1 MSSLLIFI
9 GWVGALF
16 MGFILGAIGGGGA
29 LLSIPILVG
38 VFHLSMIEAASAS
51 YWILLLGASVALI
64 SKRSFVR
71 WEWAVKF
78 LVLSIPTL
86 VITRAWILPAL
97 PKEIFGVS
105 VNQALT
111 FLFIGIVFLVYFSG
125 RKSPTNSKEYSKLV
139 FYLKASTV
147 GLLGGLIGA
156 GAGFL
161 IVPVLNSTKQ
171 LKMAE
176 AVATSLVVIFVNATT
191 GIATSWNVQAQLPWA
206 HLWIFILLAITGAL
220 IGGITSKK
228 WEDQKLKQVF
238 SLILLLVGIGM
249 TIKEIIVSI

>member
-1 MSSLLIFI
+1 MSSLLILI
-9 GWVGALF
+9 AWVGALF

-38 VFHLSMIEAASAS
+38 IFHLSMVEAASAS

-71 WEWAVKF
+71 WEWALKF
-78 LVLSIPTL
+78 LLMSTPTL
-86 VITRAWILPAL
+86 VITRTWILPAL
-97 PKEIFGVS
+97 PKEIGGVS
-105 VNQALT
+105 INQMLT
-111 FLFIGIVFLVYFSG
+111 VLFIGIVFLVYIIG
-125 RKSPTNSKEYSKLV
+125 RKSAAISFEYSKLG
-139 FYLKASTV
+139 FYSKATTV
-147 GLLGGLIGA
+147 GILGGLIGA
-156 GAGFL
+156 GGGFL
-161 IVPVLNSTKQ
+161 IVPVLNSTRQ
-171 LKMAE
+171 LKMSE

-191 GIATSWNVQAQLPWA
+191 GIVTSWNIQTQLPWS
-206 HLWIFILLAITGAL
+206 HLWIFILLAITGAM

>member
-1 MSSLLIFI
+1 MNLLLIFI
-9 GWVGALF
+9 GWIGALF

-38 VFHLSMIEAASAS
+38 IFHLNMIEAASAS
-51 YWILLLGASVALI
+51 YWILLLGSSVALI

-86 VITRAWILPAL
+86 VITRTWILPAL

-105 VNQALT
+105 VNQTLT
-111 FLFIGIVFLVYFSG
+111 LLFIGIVFLVYFSG
-125 RKSPTNSKEYSKLV
+125 KKSPTNAKEYSKLG
-139 FYLKASTV
+139 FYSKASTV

-156 GAGFL
+156 GGGFL
-161 IVPVLNSTKQ
+161 IVPVLNSIKK

-191 GIATSWNVQAQLPWA
+191 GIVTSWNIQAQLPWS
-206 HLWIFILLAITGAL
+206 HLWIFILLAIVGAL

-228 WEDQKLKQVF
+228 WEDQKLRQVF